1 MCDDGG
7 VHYWQTIGQQEEE
20 LLCQPP
26 NRKDQGNTMGM
37 LLKAKSGSGDFAQ
50 LPPGPHVARCFA
62 FIDLGTQKVVWQ
74 GKTNSRRKV
83 RISWEVPSEQMSDGR
98 PMTISKTYT
107 ATLDEKSNLSID
119 LESWRNKKFTD
130 AERDGWEAENLLGK
144 TCQINV
150 SHEPGKNGK
159 VYANITAIMPLG
171 KGQSCSPQVNESRFF
186 SFDDGFDRETFSKLS
201 EYVQK
206 TIMDSPEYAEAMAD
220 LSQGERGSVDDDD
233 EIPF

>member
-1 MCDDGG
+1 
-7 VHYWQTIGQQEEE
+7 
-20 LLCQPP
+20 
-26 NRKDQGNTMGM
+26 MGM
-37 LLKAKSGSGDFAQ
+37 LLKANAGSGEFAL

-62 FIDLGTQKVVWQ
+62 FIDLGTQKTVWQ
-74 GKTNSRRKV
+74 GKTSTRRKV
-83 RISWEVPSEQMSDGR
+83 RVSWEVPAELMSDGR
-98 PMTISKTYT
+98 PMIISKTYT
-107 ATLDEKSNLSID
+107 ASLDEKSNLSID

-130 AERDGWEAENLLGK
+130 VEREGWEATNLLGK

-150 SHEPGKNGK
+150 SHEPGRSNGK

-171 KGQSCSPQVNESRFF
+171 KGQTCDPPVNEPLFF

-206 TIMDSPEYAEAMAD
+206 TIMNSPEYANAMSGNGLVED
-220 LSQGERGSVDDDD
+220 QSDDD